1 MAKHKRKATKSKKQ
15 IKSNLQDQEAG
26 LKRSVLKEVLAILL
40 ITIGVF
46 VILALVGVAGNL
58 GKWVLEAVQF
68 LIGQSVYMVPI
79 ALFGVA
85 FMLFAQE
92 KHPLK
97 LHNLVGIFSFF
108 ICFSTILQAILGP
121 EVSFSMSTV
130 GNYGGVVGY
139 GIYSLVSPVLT
150 RWVLV
155 FIFAMLTII
164 SVIVSANARLQQII
178 NKIFSPM
185 RKTKDEEGNPDAAF
199 KINTLPIA
207 GTIGKDKDEPKT
219 ESEPIVASFDAEWKY
234 PSAELLETTTTQAD
248 PGDAKKNAATI
259 EKTFADFGYEV
270 KMEGVDVGP
279 TVSQYSLKPP
289 DGVKLSKFAE
299 LDKNLALALE
309 AEQIRIEAPIPGKSS
324 VGVEVPN
331 KKASIVRL
339 KDIMT
344 SDEVKAEKAKL
355 TFVLGRDVN
364 GAIVTGDL
372 TKAPHL
378 LIAGAT
384 NTGKSV
390 MINTLLVSLLYRNSP
405 SELKLILVD
414 PKRVELGLYEGI
426 PHLLSPVIFEP
437 TQTISALKWAVAE
450 MERRLKLLAANS
462 ARDIGEFNKQKNVDK
477 MPFIVI
483 VIDELFDLMIVAGK
497 DVEALI
503 QRISQMA
510 RAVGIHLVLA
520 TQRPSVNVI
529 TGTIKANIPT
539 RIALT
544 TTSNVDSRTIIDA
557 AGAEKLLGNGDM
569 LYKSPVLLKAKRVQG
584 VLVSNSEVTKIAK
597 FLKAQREPQYND
609 EVLAQAV
616 KIKGLSSILSDGGN
630 DDDDELFDQAVEVCL
645 QSGKGSTSLIQRR
658 LRVGY
663 GRAARLLDMLEERGV
678 VGPSE
683 GASKPRKLLI
693 SGSDQIG
700 GGTSEPE

>member
-1 MAKHKRKATKSKKQ
+1 MAKRKRKATKSKKQ
-15 IKSNLQDQEAG
+15 IKSNLQDQETG

-92 KHPLK
+92 KHPLR

-121 EVSFSMSTV
+121 EVSFGMSTV

-139 GIYSLVSPVLT
+139 GIYSVVSPVLT

-178 NKIFSPM
+178 SKLFGPMHKNKHEVASADG
-185 RKTKDEEGNPDAAF
+185 TF

-207 GTIGKDKDEPKT
+207 GTIGKDKDEPKP
-219 ESEPIVASFDAEWKY
+219 EPEPIVATFDAEWKY
-234 PSAELLETTTTQAD
+234 PSTELLETTTTQAD

-259 EKTFADFGYEV
+259 EKTFADFGYGV

-289 DGVKLSKFAE
+289 DGVKLSKFAQ

-309 AEQIRIEAPIPGKSS
+309 AQQIRVEAPIPGKSS

-331 KKASIVRL
+331 KKRSIVRL
-339 KDIMT
+339 KDIMD
-344 SDEVKAEKAKL
+344 SDEVKGIKDKL
-355 TFVLGRDVN
+355 LFVLGRDVN
-364 GAIVTGDL
+364 GKIFTFDL
-372 TKAPHL
+372 HKAPHL

-384 NTGKSV
+384 GMGKSV
-390 MINTLLVSLLYRNSP
+390 MIDTLLVSLLYRNSP
-405 SELKLILVD
+405 SELKLILID
-414 PKRVELGLYEGI
+414 PKTGLHRYDGI
-426 PHLLSPVIFEP
+426 PHLLTPVIVEP
-437 TQTISALKWAVAE
+437 TQAISALKWAIAE
-450 MERRLKLLAANS
+450 MGSRTKLLREHGAL
-462 ARDIGEFNKQKNVDK
+462 DIGEFNKKKSSDK

-483 VIDELFDLMIVAGK
+483 IIDELSNLMTVAGK
-497 DVEALI
+497 DVETLI
-503 QRISQMA
+503 HTLSAMA
-510 RAVGIHLVLA
+510 RAVGIHLVLS

-539 RIALT
+539 KIAF
-544 TTSNVDSRTIIDA
+544 TTSNNVDSRTILDA
-557 AGAEKLLGNGDM
+557 SGAEKLLGNGDM
-569 LYKSPVLLKAKRVQG
+569 LFACPTLLQPKRIQG
-584 VLVSNSEVTKIAK
+584 VFVSNDEATKVTK

-609 EVLAQAV
+609 AVISQAV
-616 KIKGLSSILSDGGN
+616 KIKGLSSILGDGN

-663 GRAARLLDMLEERGV
+663 GRAARLLDMLEERGI

-693 SGSDQIG
+693 TSSDQIG
-700 GGTSEPE
+700 GGSSEPE